1 MPELNRIEINRENAQ
16 HSTGPVTE
24 AGKKKV
30 SLNALRHGLTSQLVV
45 MPSEDLE
52 AYKAHLQSLLD
63 EYHPAS
69 GTEAILVQTIA
80 DASWRMHR
88 AAAMET
94 NLLTLGSAF
103 DPDDLTLRGAAAMVA
118 ALESRAKALSSLSM
132 HTQRLSR
139 QFEKS
144 VIQLRALQEIRRMQE
159 QVALDKLLDI
169 TEMSK
174 STGETYHPAADG
186 FVFTDL
192 QITAARQ
199 ARNRDLRSAAAYK
212 YRQTVA

>member
-16 HSTGPVTE
+16 HSTGPQTE
-24 AGKKKV
+24 AGKKKA

-52 AYKAHLQSLLD
+52 AYKEHLKSLLD
-63 EYHPAS
+63 EYQPAS
-69 GTEAILVQTIA
+69 ATEAILVQTIA

-88 AAAMET
+88 AAAIET

-103 DPDDLTLRGAAAMVA
+103 APDDLTVRGAAAMVA
-118 ALESRAKALSSLSM
+118 ALENHAKALSNLSM

-144 VIQLRALQEIRRMQE
+144 VTQLRALQEIRRLQE
-159 QVALDKLLDI
+159 QAALENLVNIL
-169 TEMSK
+169 EMSESK
-174 STGETYHPAADG
+174 GETYHPSTDG
-186 FVFTDL
+186 FVFTDP
-192 QITAARQ
+192 QIAAARR
-199 ARNRDLRSAAAYK
+199 ARNRDRRSADALK
-212 YRQTVA
+212 YRNAA